1 MFRGFF
7 MRLCGFLRHDFLL
20 WNRSIS
26 DKDTEAT
33 TLTKEMFLTQLYGG
47 MDDAPKLLERPTLI
61 EITGSTAIDPTIPE
75 GPQKHLTE
83 ATLTIRMDAKA
94 AIQLSEQ
101 IWDLVR
107 TSGLQ

>member
-1 MFRGFF
+1 
-7 MRLCGFLRHDFLL
+7 MRLILNGQ
-20 WNRSIS
+20 
-26 DKDTEAT
+26 TEIA
-33 TLTKEMFLTQLYGG
+33 QNIVRW
-47 MDDAPKLLERPTLI
+47 DASKLLERPTLI

>member
-1 MFRGFF
+1 MTSGGGRLNRIENTTSVDISRIYERGP
-7 MRLCGFLRHDFLL
+7 FLR
-20 WNRSIS
+20 W
-26 DKDTEAT
+26 
-33 TLTKEMFLTQLYGG
+33 
-47 MDDAPKLLERPTLI
+47 DAPKLLERPTLI

>member
-1 MFRGFF
+1 LLLKINIAVQSEREAI
-7 MRLCGFLRHDFLL
+7 MRLILNGQ
-20 WNRSIS
+20 
-26 DKDTEAT
+26 TEIA
-33 TLTKEMFLTQLYGG
+33 QNIVRW
-47 MDDAPKLLERPTLI
+47 DAPKLLERPTLI